1 ASQSRDNKKST
12 DLAKTANAK
21 LMQEAIEVAKSA
33 DAVIFVG
40 GWIHGHDGMPWGEG
54 TYDAESRDKL
64 NLKLLFGQEELIQ
77 EINKVNKKTAVVLMG
92 GSNVEMKNW
101 LPETR
106 AYLHAW
112 YPGMEGGT
120 AIAQVLF
127 DDINPS
133 GKLPVTFANSHEDYP
148 SHAVGEFPGNK
159 TVQYTEDIYVGYR
172 YFDSKN
178 EKVVFPFG
186 FGLSYTSFDFSGL
199 KLTQKDKKVF
209 VECTL
214 SNTGNRAGAEVAQV
228 YVHQKVASVERPV
241 KELKGFE
248 KVTLNPGES
257 TTISIVLDESAF
269 SFYHPEKLAWVLE
282 PGLFEISVGSA
293 SNNLPL
299 KGTVELTQ

>member
-1 ASQSRDNKKST
+1 
-12 DLAKTANAK
+12 
-21 LMQEAIEVAKSA
+21 
-33 DAVIFVG
+33 
-40 GWIHGHDGMPWGEG
+40 
-54 TYDAESRDKL
+54 
-64 NLKLLFGQEELIQ
+64 
-77 EINKVNKKTAVVLMG
+77 VNKKTAVVLMG

-101 LPETR
+101 LPETP

-127 DDINPS
+127 GDINPS

-178 EKVVFPFG
+178 IEVVFPFG
-186 FGLSYTSFDFSGL
+186 FGLSYTSFEFSGL

-214 SNTGNRAGAEVAQV
+214 TNTGNHAGAEVAQV
-228 YVHQKVASVERPV
+228 YVHQKVASVDRPV

-257 TTISIVLDESAF
+257 ATISIALDESAF
-269 SFYHPEKLAWVLE
+269 SFYHPEKLAWILE

-299 KGTVELTQ
+299 KGTIELTQ